1 VIVLVAAATRHG
13 ATGEIAQA
21 IADALRQQGLD
32 VRLQRADQ
40 VDDVSTC
47 GAVVL
52 GSAVYMGKWL
62 PDALKV
68 IDRHA
73 LLLTSLPVWLFSSG
87 PLGDPPVPK
96 GGSVDVSAISERI
109 HARGHE
115 VFAGKLDMSRLGLM
129 EKLTARA
136 VGAPEG
142 DFRDWDAIRAWA
154 QRIGAELS
162 AAT

>member
-1 VIVLVAAATRHG
+1 MTVLVAAATRHG

-21 IADALRQQGLD
+21 IADELRQHGLG

-40 VDDVSTC
+40 VDDVSTSSA
-47 GAVVL
+47 AVI

-62 PDALKV
+62 PDALKL

-96 GGSVDVSAISERI
+96 GGAVDASAIIERI
-109 HARGHE
+109 NARGHE
-115 VFAGKLDMSRLGLM
+115 VFAGKLDNAKLGLT
-129 EKLTARA
+129 EKLMVRA
-136 VGAPEG
+136 VRAPEG
-142 DFRDWDAIRAWA
+142 DFRDWDTIRSWA
-154 QRIGAELS
+154 RTIANDLS
-162 AAT
+162 ASA